1 MRNTRLAGIF
11 LFLVLN
17 QCNLPSLN
25 KSDLQT
31 ISEIQSILCLTGS
44 QTCNSNLNSLTISYS
59 TSSFSFLTGQGI
71 SDIVPET
78 QGSPT
83 EFSISPK
90 IVSGLRFNSSNGIIS
105 GTPNQVITN
114 QNYTITA
121 SNLSE
126 SQAATI
132 TITTQIPPA
141 CANATIVLGSGTNI
155 DPFQICSPD
164 QLQSML
170 THHIVNPNSYYELQQ
185 DLDLSSIA
193 NFDPI
198 GTSVNPFNGVFNGN
212 NHTIFNL
219 RVDYP
224 AITSVGLFGEASG
237 GLTTIIQNV
246 RLRDAWVRGLS
257 RVGNLVGNS
266 DNQIKN
272 ILSYDGYSR
281 SESDSVGGLIGRNS
295 GVAVVYNSGFTG
307 RVEAVTDHAGGII
320 GYSFGADEMKK
331 CFSIA
336 NVSGVDSIG
345 GLIGRQVQ
353 IIIED
358 SDAQG
363 FVTGSSYVG
372 GISGRSQF
380 ASASITN
387 SYSAVVVS
395 PGAIQ
400 GGLVSSITPAVINS
414 YYDSDITTQSDNDTR
429 GQPRTTNQL
438 KCPIEPND
446 TCAGIGIFD
455 TWDPTIWDFG
465 DNTSYPKLKWQQNL

>member
-31 ISEIQSILCLTGS
+31 ITEIQSILCLTGS

-59 TSSFSFLTGQGI
+59 TSNYTFFTGVGI
-71 SDIVPET
+71 SEIVPDT

-83 EFSISPK
+83 EFSISPQL
-90 IVSGLRFNSSNGIIS
+90 VSGLSFNSINGIIS
-105 GTPNQVITN
+105 GTPNKLITN
-114 QNYTITA
+114 KIYTITA
-121 SNLSE
+121 TKLSE
-126 SQAATI
+126 SASATI
-132 TITTQIPPA
+132 SITTQIPAA
-141 CANATIVLGSGTNI
+141 CADTTIVSGTGTSL
-155 DPFQICSPD
+155 DPFQICSPA

-170 THHIVNPNSYYELQQ
+170 THHIANPNAYYQLQQ

-212 NHTIFNL
+212 NHTLFNL

-224 AITSVGLFGEASG
+224 AITSVGLFGDASG
-237 GLTTIIQNV
+237 GLTTIIQNL
-246 RLRDAWVRGLS
+246 RLRNAWVRGLS
-257 RVGNLVGNS
+257 RVGNLIGNS

-281 SESDSVGGLIGRNS
+281 AESDIAGGLIGRNS

-307 RVEAVTDHAGGII
+307 TVEAVTNYAGGIL
-320 GYSFGADEMKK
+320 GYSFGAAEMKK
-331 CFSIA
+331 CFA
-336 NVSGVDSIG
+336 NATVSGGDSIG
-345 GLIGRQVQ
+345 GLIGRQVSLF
-353 IIIED
+353 IED
-358 SDAQG
+358 SYAQG
-363 FVTGSSYVG
+363 TVTGTTYVG
-372 GISGRSQF
+372 GVSGRSNF

-395 PGAIQ
+395 NGVIQ
-400 GGLVSSITPAVINS
+400 GGLVSDITPAVINS
-414 YYDSDITTQSDNDTR
+414 YYDSDITTQVDNDTR

-455 TWDPTIWDFG
+455 TWDPTVWDFG